1 VHPNFLFYLNL
12 QTKNSTQK
20 RKLLLTMLRIIT
32 DFDGPI
38 MDVSE
43 RYYRV
48 YHFCLD
54 QVQQPGQAIHRL
66 SKEEFWQLKRSQV
79 PEREIGKQS
88 GLDELQSKE
97 FAKLRKNTVHTM
109 PYLIYD
115 APLPGA
121 IESLERMVGMG
132 VELMTMTMRRTREL
146 NAALE
151 QYDLGRF
158 FQADR
163 RYCLGNDFVKTH
175 DVRDKT
181 WLMGTALAELPP
193 VAETWMIGDT
203 EADILA
209 AKAHGIPAIAVLS
222 GIRNR
227 DRLQIHHPDWIVA
240 NLREAVDIVVQQ
252 SALVVSR

>member
-1 VHPNFLFYLNL
+1 
-12 QTKNSTQK
+12 
-20 RKLLLTMLRIIT
+20 MLRTIT

-54 QVQQPGQAIHRL
+54 QVREPEQPIHRL
-66 SKEEFWQLKRSQV
+66 TKAEFWQLKRSQV

-88 GLDELQSKE
+88 GLTDQQAQD
-97 FAKLRKNTVHTM
+97 FARLRRRTVHTL
-109 PYLIYD
+109 PYLVYD

-121 IESLERMVGMG
+121 IDALERLVELG
-132 VELMTMTMRRTREL
+132 VELVTMTMRRTQEL
-146 NAALE
+146 NAALN
-151 QYDLGRF
+151 QYSLGRF

-163 RYCLGNDFVKTH
+163 RYCLSDDYPKTNDV
-175 DVRDKT
+175 DDKT
-181 WLMGTALAELPP
+181 WLMGQAVAELPP
-193 VAETWMIGDT
+193 AIKTLMIGDT

-209 AKAHGIPAIAVLS
+209 AQAHDIPVIAVLS

-227 DRLQIHHPDWIVA
+227 DRLQRHQPDWIVA
-240 NLREAVDIVVQQ
+240 NLSEAVDIVIEQ
-252 SALVVSR
+252 SALVTTP